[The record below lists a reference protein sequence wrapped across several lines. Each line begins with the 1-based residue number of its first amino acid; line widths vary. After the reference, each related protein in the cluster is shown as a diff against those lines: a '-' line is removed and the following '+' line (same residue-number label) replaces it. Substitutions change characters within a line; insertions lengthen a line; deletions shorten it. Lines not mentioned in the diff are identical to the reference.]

1 MLRGPLL
8 RATAI
13 PVLALN
19 VCAACYRYV
28 PAPSTDIIVGGAY
41 RGHFS
46 PEGSANVARLVGEN
60 VERFDGRI
68 VTVTDTAYLVAM
80 SATQKRADPRSV
92 VWAGE
97 RLMIPKNAVNKFE
110 LRELDRGRT
119 VRAALLYSLGVV
131 TVGALIFSIS
141 GGAGGNGGGE
151 PPPPPP

>member
-19 VCAACYRYV
+19 VFAACYRYV
-28 PAPSTDIIVGGAY
+28 PASSSDIVVGGAY
-41 RGHFS
+41 RGHLS
-46 PEGSANVARLVGEN
+46 PEGSLNVARLVGEN
-60 VERFDGRI
+60 VELFDGRI
-68 VTVTDTAYLVAM
+68 VTVTDTSYLVAM
-80 SATQKRADPRSV
+80 SATQKRADPRST

-97 RLMIPKNAVNKFE
+97 RLVIPKNAVNKIE

-119 VRAALLYSLGVV
+119 FKAALLYTAGIVAVGVLV
-131 TVGALIFSIS
+131 FSIRGGS
-141 GGAGGNGGGE
+141 GGTGGE

>member
-19 VCAACYRYV
+19 VFAACYRYI
-28 PAPSTDIIVGGAY
+28 PATSTDLIIGGAY
-41 RGHFS
+41 RGHFT
-46 PEGSANVARLVGEN
+46 PEGSVNVARLLGEN
-60 VERFDGRI
+60 VEMFDGRI
-68 VTVTDTAYLVAM
+68 VTVTDTSYLVAM

-119 VRAALLYSLGVV
+119 MRAALLYSLGAI

-141 GGAGGNGGGE
+141 GGASGGGGE